1 MVGSVVGLTFAPR
14 DCAGGFLSLYKY
26 DADGG
31 IALTHKTPV
40 DGCPGAVCAFK
51 GRLLA
56 GVGSALRVYEFGK
69 KKLLRKAECGGFPNF
84 VTTVHAAGDR
94 AYVGDV
100 EESFFFVRF
109 ERGDGNVRRRRR
121 HSPAARDGGDAAGLR
136 HDGRG

>member
-1 MVGSVVGLTFAPR
+1 M
-14 DCAGGFLSLYKY
+14 
-26 DADGG
+26 
-31 IALTHKTPV
+31 THKTPV

-94 AYVGDV
+94 AYVGASPRAFSLFGTTRATV
-100 EESFFFVRF
+100 QCSSPPTTLA
-109 ERGDGNVRRRRR
+109 RGT
-121 HSPAARDGGDAAGLR
+121 
-136 HDGRG
+136 